1 MSCKKR
7 LNSELEQIIL
17 RQVEGETKI
26 IWVQEGE
33 KEILAMLL
41 RK

>member
-1 MSCKKR
+1 MSYKKR

-17 RQVEGETKI
+17 RQVEGETI
-26 IWVQEGE
+26 MIWVQEVE